1 MVKHDSQIDRQINA
15 NRLWDTSWCIEEA
28 PRCTENEQW
37 QTWKRTW
44 GIDVL
49 EMAGLLVQCAGSSV
63 EKVEHFNKHGPNREC
78 SRSKYVYMYIYIYI
92 SILRRRLTPQLNARQ
107 IFQQNVQLHWSNII
121 IDGGFLRGPIGLYLR
136 WNVPNFPH
144 FHRLFGNQLWQWWHI

>member
-44 GIDVL
+44 GIDVWRWQVFL
-49 EMAGLLVQCAGSSV
+49 CSVQEVVLKRLNTSTSTGQIGSV
-63 EKVEHFNKHGPNREC
+63 HVLN
-78 SRSKYVYMYIYIYI
+78 MYICIYIYI